1 MSDLEMYKEK
11 YKKIWEEYKNLDPLL
26 AEKLFLKHVRALE
39 RVNKIKHKLET
50 VSERERKREARALII
65 LAKIVLRENKDLAR
79 NILLNYANEFKG
91 KEGKVELDYSKYIA
105 KFINKEEDKNET
117 IKESTP

>member
-1 MSDLEMYKEK
+1 MRSGYIIVNMSDLEMYKEK

-65 LAKIVLRENKDLAR
+65 LAKILIQNHKDLVKETLS
-79 NILLNYANEFKG
+79 NNQDKFKS
-91 KEGKVELDYSKYIA
+91 KEGKVELDYSKYIL
-105 KFINKEEDKNET
+105 KLLQEDV
-117 IKESTP
+117 